1 MHQHPHCTRHTPPA
15 ATGMSEDT
23 AAASTLPATAAG
35 TSPDNPWPLQLLSQ
49 KLKVYIDRAPS
60 AWVEGQVI
68 ELNRRGTNAY
78 LTLRDIDAEISL
90 PASVWTN
97 VLDRQATPLERGSR
111 VVALIKAEFW
121 LKTGRLNMS
130 VKDIRPVGLGD
141 LLARIERLRQALA
154 AEGLF
159 ADSRKKRLP
168 LLPHRIGL
176 ITGRDSDAKKDVLR
190 NAALRWPAVEFEIR
204 EVAVQGNTA
213 VAQVIGA
220 LQELDALPEVDV
232 IVIARGG
239 GALEDLLPFSSEE
252 LIRAVAAAATPVVSA
267 IGHEADRPIL
277 DDVADLRA
285 STPTDAAKR
294 IVPDV
299 AEELARVR
307 QARDQLRRGVTRL
320 VERETDRLASL
331 RSRPVLAAPEGM
343 VTARH
348 DDVERLKGRSH
359 AAINT
364 AVVRARRP
372 AGPPQGPGAGPL
384 AAEDAGPRLRRR
396 PARRRQHP
404 SPEPATRWCGTRPG
418 AGRHG
423 LGRAGGR
430 AAGSRPSPPAASRP
444 PKTNRAAPRQPDKPA
459 IPFPAPH
466 WRSTPGARERAQ
478 HGSRERS
485 NPGPEHRH
493 RRTELRGGPRT
504 ARGRGGQARGRRRQP
519 RGIPGPLGTRG
530 SPRQALRAVARGCPQ
545 AARGSPGPGRP
556 G

>member
-1 MHQHPHCTRHTPPA
+1 MPEDAAA
-15 ATGMSEDT
+15 AT
-23 AAASTLPATAAG
+23 TLPATAAQ

-49 KLKVYIDRAPS
+49 KLKMHIDRAPS

-68 ELNRRGTNAY
+68 ELNRRGSNAY

-90 PASVWTN
+90 PASVWTT
-97 VLDRQATPLERGSR
+97 VLDRQAAPLERGSR
-111 VVALIKAEFW
+111 GVALIKAEFW

-154 AEGLF
+154 TEGLF

-213 VAQVIGA
+213 VAQMIAA
-220 LQELDALPEVDV
+220 LRELDAHPVVDV

-252 LIRAVAAAATPVVSA
+252 LIRAVADASTPVVSA

-299 AEELARVR
+299 AEELVRVR

-320 VERETDRLASL
+320 VEREGDRLASL
-331 RSRPVLAAPEGM
+331 RSRPVLLSPDVM
-343 VTARH
+343 ISQRH
-348 DDVERLKGRSH
+348 EDVERLKIRSH
-359 AAINT
+359 SAISA
-364 AVVRARRP
+364 AVVRAADQLVHLKAQVRALSPQKTLDRGYAVVQLADAGNAPAAHRDVVRHPSQAP
-372 AGPPQGPGAGPL
+372 AGTDL
-384 AAEDAGPRLRRR
+384 TVRV
-396 PARRRQHP
+396 
-404 SPEPATRWCGTRPG
+404 
-418 AGRHG
+418 
-423 LGRAGGR
+423 AGGR
-430 AAGSRPSPPAASRP
+430 FTA
-444 PKTNRAAPRQPDKPA
+444 Q
-459 IPFPAPH
+459 
-466 WRSTPGARERAQ
+466 ST
-478 HGSRERS
+478 
-485 NPGPEHRH
+485 
-493 RRTELRGGPRT
+493 
-504 ARGRGGQARGRRRQP
+504 GGQEPAEE
-519 RGIPGPLGTRG
+519 
-530 SPRQALRAVARGCPQ
+530 
-545 AARGSPGPGRP
+545 
-556 G
+556 

>member
-1 MHQHPHCTRHTPPA
+1 MPEDAAA
-15 ATGMSEDT
+15 AT
-23 AAASTLPATAAG
+23 TLPATAAQ

-49 KLKVYIDRAPS
+49 KLKMHIDRAPS

-68 ELNRRGTNAY
+68 ELNRRGSNAY
-78 LTLRDIDAEISL
+78 LTLRDINAEISL
-90 PASVWTN
+90 PASVWTT
-97 VLDRQATPLERGSR
+97 VLDRQAAPLERGSR

-213 VAQVIGA
+213 VAQMIAA
-220 LQELDALPEVDV
+220 LRELDAHPVVDI

-252 LIRAVAAAATPVVSA
+252 LIRAVADASTPVVSA

-299 AEELARVR
+299 AEELTRVR

-320 VERETDRLASL
+320 VEREVDRLASL
-331 RSRPVLAAPEGM
+331 RSRPVLLSPDVM
-343 VTARH
+343 ISQRH
-348 DDVERLKGRSH
+348 DDLERLKVRSH
-359 AAINT
+359 SAVST
-364 AVVRARRP
+364 AVVRAADQLVHLKAQVRALSPQKTLDRGYAVVQLADAATAPGTRRDVVRHPSQAP
-372 AGPPQGPGAGPL
+372 AGTDL
-384 AAEDAGPRLRRR
+384 TVRV
-396 PARRRQHP
+396 
-404 SPEPATRWCGTRPG
+404 
-418 AGRHG
+418 
-423 LGRAGGR
+423 AGGR
-430 AAGSRPSPPAASRP
+430 FAA
-444 PKTNRAAPRQPDKPA
+444 
-459 IPFPAPH
+459 
-466 WRSTPGARERAQ
+466 RST
-478 HGSRERS
+478 
-485 NPGPEHRH
+485 
-493 RRTELRGGPRT
+493 
-504 ARGRGGQARGRRRQP
+504 GGQEPAEE
-519 RGIPGPLGTRG
+519 
-530 SPRQALRAVARGCPQ
+530 
-545 AARGSPGPGRP
+545 
-556 G
+556 